1 MMKLYDGEYK
11 VTSWFGPR
19 KLANGDT
26 RTHKGIDCVGMA
38 SKNVLALCD
47 ATVVSSQ
54 IILDKTNATW
64 EWGNY
69 IKFDDGHG
77 YYPHYCHLSKR
88 LLAKGQ
94 KVKKG
99 QIVGVEGQTGYS
111 FGSHLHFEVRNAQ
124 GVSID
129 PQEYFLI
136 LEEREKGRE
145 VKQLMEEVKR
155 YKNIKD
161 MPEWMQVYVKGWVDK
176 GYIKG
181 NSSGELDFSDDMIR
195 VLIISERMQGGK

>member
-19 KLANGDT
+19 TLANGDT
-26 RTHKGIDCVGMA
+26 RTHKGIDCVGLT

-69 IKFDDGHG
+69 IKLDDGHG

-99 QIVGVEGQTGYS
+99 QAVGVEGQTGYS

-129 PQEYFLI
+129 PQNYFTI
-136 LEEREKGRE
+136 LEERE
-145 VKQLMEEVKR
+145 VDLIVAEVKR

-161 MPEWMQVYVKGWVDK
+161 MPEWMQAYVMGWVDK

-181 NSSGELDFSDDMIR
+181 NSSGELDLSEDMIR
-195 VLIISERMQGGK
+195 TIIICERMMS